1 MSRVKRSL
9 QTVAMS
15 SVKRNL
21 VGVAPVP
28 AVPADFALPSVIAPE
43 IARVLSDR
51 IVFLELPPGTR
62 ILEEEVSAN
71 FGVSRSPIRE
81 VFRMLEADG
90 LVIRAARRGVSVTP
104 MSRRDLDEVYACRV
118 GLEGLAAAEAAK
130 HINVEG
136 KKQIKAIVAGMR
148 EAFAEKDMRIFFSYN
163 VEFLHAI
170 HAASQNQTLM
180 RVMAGIDKQAM
191 RYRYMAHLQT
201 TEMLSMSLEGYRD
214 LAKAILEGDVVLA
227 RRRGEQIMRRSHG
240 VVAKALAASPYAVPG
255 DGGSPSEEL

>member
-15 SVKRNL
+15 SVKPNL
-21 VGVAPVP
+21 VGVPPVT
-28 AVPADFALPSVIAPE
+28 AVPADFTLPSVIAPE

-51 IVFLELPPGTR
+51 IVFIELPPGTR

-130 HINVEG
+130 HINAEG
-136 KKQIKAIVAGMR
+136 KKQIKAIVAGMK
-148 EAFAEKDMRIFFSYN
+148 EAFAEKEQTKRIAIRFFIDRLPWFSAY
-163 VEFLHAI
+163 VAI
-170 HAASQNQTLM
+170 ASCPQT
-180 RVMAGIDKQAM
+180 ACCA
-191 RYRYMAHLQT
+191 
-201 TEMLSMSLEGYRD
+201 
-214 LAKAILEGDVVLA
+214 
-227 RRRGEQIMRRSHG
+227 RGEIVEDRARYGKSSI
-240 VVAKALAASPYAVPG
+240 LN
-255 DGGSPSEEL
+255 

>member
-1 MSRVKRSL
+1 
-9 QTVAMS
+9 MS
-15 SVKRNL
+15 SVKPYL
-21 VGVAPVP
+21 VGVPQGA
-28 AVPADFALPSVIAPE
+28 AVPADFTLPSVIAPE
-43 IARVLSDR
+43 VARVLSDR

-62 ILEEEVSAN
+62 ILEEEVSAD

-90 LVIRAARRGVSVTP
+90 LVVRVARRGVRVTP

-130 HINVEG
+130 HIDAAG
-136 KKQIKAIVAGMR
+136 RKQLKAMVAGMKETFAAR
-148 EAFAEKDMRIFFSYN
+148 DIRAFFNYN
-163 VEFLHAI
+163 VAFLRAI

-180 RVMAGIDKQAM
+180 RIMAGIEKQAM

-201 TEMLSMSLEGYRD
+201 SEMLSISLDGYKEVARAV
-214 LAKAILEGDVVLA
+214 LNGDAVLA
-227 RRRGEQIMRRSHG
+227 RRRGEQVMRSGHG

>member
-1 MSRVKRSL
+1 
-9 QTVAMS
+9 MS
-15 SVKRNL
+15 SARLNL
-21 VGVAPVP
+21 AGASSAA
-28 AVPADFALPSVIAPE
+28 AVPAGFALPSLIASE

-51 IVFLELPPGTR
+51 IVFLELPPGAR
-62 ILEEEVSAN
+62 ILEEEVSAS

-130 HINVEG
+130 RITADG
-136 KKQIKAIVAGMR
+136 KKQIKAIVAGMK
-148 EAFAEKDMRIFFSYN
+148 EAFAEKDVRIFFNYN
-163 VEFLHAI
+163 VDFLHAI

-180 RVMAGIDKQAM
+180 RIMAGIDKQAM

-201 TEMLSMSLEGYRD
+201 REMLSMTLEGYRD
-214 LAKAILEGDVVLA
+214 LASAILDGDVALA

-240 VVAKALAASPYAVPG
+240 VVAKALAESPYAVPG
-255 DGGSPSEEL
+255 DGGSPSDEL